1 MMVQSRV
8 RVRSWLPIIL
18 AAFLLSLQIFSP
30 TRVTQFAFWILAGLI
45 GVCYYWC
52 KRVSKAI
59 YVRRERRHT
68 WAQVGDVLEE
78 RFIVQNHSWMSVP
91 WAEVRDHSTLPGY
104 DASRAFGLQ
113 GHRYSNWQKTVVC
126 SQRGV
131 FRLGPVDILMGDP
144 FGLFE
149 VTVTHDATDIF
160 VVYPAV
166 APLPLLLNPQG
177 TNSSGGRANQRSLQL
192 TTNASSVREY
202 VPGDALSKIHWR
214 TTAKRSTEDNNGI
227 YVREFDIEPTGDV
240 WIVLDMYKRAHAGS
254 GLVSTEEYAV
264 ILATTLASQLLA
276 EQHAVGLLSCD
287 TELHIVHPQK
297 GMQHLWII
305 LKELAS
311 LHAVS
316 AKPVNQLLRDGRE
329 LAKRGMTAAV
339 ITPSTDS
346 TLLEEVLE
354 YRHRGIYSQVFWLD
368 AVQFGGAPANDIRPA
383 LAEFDIATTTIN
395 RSLALEDIARRQRP
409 ETTAS
414 RQRRMDWRLT
424 GRPDSDWI
432 TVGREVF

>member
-1 MMVQSRV
+1 MLQSRV
-8 RVRSWLPIIL
+8 RVRSWLPLIL
-18 AAFLLSLQIFSP
+18 AGFLLSLQIFSP

-45 GVCYYWC
+45 AVCYYWC

-68 WAQVGDVLEE
+68 WAQVGDILEE

-91 WAEVRDHSTLPGY
+91 WAEVQDYSTLPGY

-113 GHRYSNWQKTVVC
+113 GRRYSNWQKTVLC

-149 VTVTHDATDIF
+149 VTVTHSATDVF

-166 APLPLLLNPQG
+166 APLPRLLTPQG

-192 TTNASSVREY
+192 TTNASSVRDY
-202 VPGDALSKIHWR
+202 NPGDPLSKIHWR
-214 TTAKRSTEDNNGI
+214 TTAKRSTEDNGGI
-227 YVREFDIEPTGDV
+227 FVREFDIEPTGDV
-240 WIVLDMYKRAHAGS
+240 WIVLDMHRRVHAGS
-254 GLVSTEEYAV
+254 GLISTEEYAV
-264 ILATTLASQLLA
+264 ILATTLASQLLSD
-276 EQHAVGLLSCD
+276 QHAVGLLSCD
-287 TELHIVHPQK
+287 TELHIVQPQK

-316 AKPVNQLLRDGRE
+316 TEPLNQLLRDSQQ
-329 LAKRGMTAAV
+329 LVKRGMTAAV
-339 ITPSTDS
+339 ITPSADS
-346 TLLEEVLE
+346 AWLEEVLE
-354 YRHRGIYSQVFWLD
+354 YRHRGIYPHVFLLD
-368 AVQFGGAPANDIRPA
+368 APQFGAPPSPDIRSA
-383 LAEFDIATTTIN
+383 LAEFGISTTTIG

-424 GRPDSDWI
+424 GRPDSDWV
-432 TVGREVF
+432 TVGREIL